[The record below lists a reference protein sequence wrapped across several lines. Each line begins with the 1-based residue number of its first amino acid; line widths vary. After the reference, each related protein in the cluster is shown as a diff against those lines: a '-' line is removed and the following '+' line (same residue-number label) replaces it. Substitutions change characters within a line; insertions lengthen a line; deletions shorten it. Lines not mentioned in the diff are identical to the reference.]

1 MLRIDIQFFG
11 GRGAASVTRYK
22 GGGGGHAIETRDMIS
37 ERGKHGGMVDETL
50 TTFADFADEYG
61 TQVEQIQLAKMDA
74 AGSNT
79 LAYYDAS
86 GNIAFNEAYFNSAKI
101 NKAYADCVKEGF
113 HPSNG
118 KKTAAQAI
126 AAHELGHKLTADAAS
141 KMGMNGFGSLDSA
154 ATRIVKEARKQTKH
168 KGVVIMS
175 SKISKYATASNA
187 EAIAEAVSDV
197 YCNGNKA
204 RSESKAIVNVLNK
217 YVK

>member
-1 MLRIDIQFFG
+1 MLKLNIQFFG
-11 GRGAASVTRYK
+11 GRGAGASRYK

-50 TTFADFADEYG
+50 ETFADFADEYG

-74 AGSNT
+74 AGAST
-79 LAYYDAS
+79 LAYYDAG

-101 NKAYADCVKEGF
+101 NKAYADCVKQGF

-126 AAHELGHKLTADAAS
+126 AAHELGHKLTADAAV
-141 KMGMNGFGSLDSA
+141 KMGMNGFGSLDGA
-154 ATRIVKEARKQTKH
+154 ATKIVKEARTQTKH
-168 KGVVIMS
+168 RGVVQMS

-197 YCNGNKA
+197 YCNGKKA
-204 RSESKAIVNVLNK
+204 RAESRAIVNVLNK
-217 YVK
+217 